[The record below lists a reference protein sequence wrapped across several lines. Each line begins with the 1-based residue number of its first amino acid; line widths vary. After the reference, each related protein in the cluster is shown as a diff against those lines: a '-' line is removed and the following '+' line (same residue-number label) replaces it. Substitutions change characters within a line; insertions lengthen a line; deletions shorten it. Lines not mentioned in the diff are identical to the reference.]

1 MMTIHLM
8 TMVKMLV
15 PHQVCS
21 RPLKGF
27 NKDILGV
34 EDDDNQGEDDDHNM
48 KHAGL

>member
-1 MMTIHLM
+1 MAFKMMTIHLM

-15 PHQVCS
+15 PHEACS

-34 EDDDNQGEDDDHNM
+34 KDDDHIKVKIM
-48 KHAGL
+48 III

>member
-1 MMTIHLM
+1 MMMSIHLM
-8 TMVKMLV
+8 TMVIMLV
-15 PHQVCS
+15 PYQAC
-21 RPLKGF
+21 